1 MNRTISIYL
10 SPTDTG
16 SHAQT
21 IISCQLYKGSYKD
34 KQIEVYVPT
43 SIQYNVVGDNILNT
57 VSLAGDLVSEQG
69 IHTTT
74 IPYYPN
80 FVQNEI
86 VNGVEYAVYSLD
98 MPNTF
103 TAFVGTQT
111 IDINV
116 VSIDNTDP
124 TSPVVLEVVT
134 TQQTTLTINPSAN
147 ISQEETIDA
156 DVVAQ
161 LEGQIQDLQ
170 ANVALKQNITDA
182 TLQTTNKTVP
192 TAINEVNEQAQSNA
206 SSIQTQS
213 TAITNLQN
221 DVAELQG
228 KIVGAEIP
236 VGSMTGTTLPTNAQ
250 LTAYTVQ
257 QTGNQPQPNNVIIF
271 TLEVEGGTDRVFKY
285 IYVSAED
292 GWMSYE
298 IPALEH
304 ASNGTF
310 GSLQGTYAINST
322 NNVLVDIQ
330 NGEIV
335 DIYYKDSDGAYQNI
349 QSSINLLSGTQ
360 DAIIDGTQ
368 QVGLATKAIQDQLG
382 NVINTTYIEADDVYT
397 KTESDDRYLPKTYTN
412 IYYYSQ
418 NGLVDDVP
426 TTPASGIQF
435 SQTVNSLGET
445 LIGSASRTTTTS
457 YHFTKNSTDS
467 SSIVIATDVDCSL
480 QFKLVTQIQYQD
492 THPLTGAP
500 ITTIRTI
507 ATDLTDLLQFSAN
520 TPKTIAITSIYSDLG
535 TTEMDVA
542 VGSVISKTLYAIST
556 TTDAITVDLYSNS
569 TYPSTYQLNAQS
581 IIFNVN
587 TINGLK
593 SVNIAQSEWTD
604 NGDGTYTV
612 TVPQT
617 THQQPA
623 STKYIL
629 ELQKQVTANSYQY
642 IAFTPIVSDDGN
654 ITITTNEAIDCVLL
668 IGSNLASDE
677 RGIMN
682 ITNPTAAQE
691 INYNLFGAMKVT
703 QTSTPTS
710 LSLLAPQDAG
720 KFYTFYITNDANST
734 ENIIWNNETIEPGV
748 GTQFKWNGSAWMVGE
763 QPSATDEVYDK
774 DRDQLLSTTLADLQS
789 SINTNAN
796 GITTLT
802 NSKANATLSN
812 VTTASLNSV
821 LPATN
826 IDTWGTVTL
835 EAENYYTTA
844 DIPYQKA
851 VVVFDLTAQQP
862 ATIITVEN
870 ANNVKEV
877 RLKAIKPSGTNYY
890 NINVSAGNNTTLN
903 GATETIDLWGANDGD
918 LGTLYYAG
926 STNGVTSWMFE
937 PAKHDDTVYCKGTNL
952 SVPANTIT
960 PAPYSQVV
968 ASGWTNL
975 FAYGQNNGARLSIAA
990 PNSSAK
996 VVKFYLDFN
1005 GQTAPRDGAV
1015 TISFGSTVVGTK
1027 TFQHNDTMTPFAAA
1041 IVINQNEGAFNI
1053 TSTFATTVDWQV
1065 CAMDIDLQKSSPINN
1080 QFDIAT
1086 GTRWDIDY
1094 TNKTITLKE

>member
-156 DVVAQ
+156 DVVTQ

-170 ANVALKQNITDA
+170 TNVALKQNITDA

-192 TAINEVNEQAQSNA
+192 TAINEINTQAQSNA

-228 KIVGAEIP
+228 KIAGAEVP

-271 TLEVEGGTDRVFKY
+271 TLEVAGGTDRVFKY

-304 ASNGTF
+304 ASNGTY

-322 NNVLVDIQ
+322 NNVLIDIQ
-330 NGEIV
+330 DGEIV
-335 DIYYKDSDGAYQNI
+335 DIYYKDGDGAYQNI
-349 QSSINLLSGTQ
+349 QASINLLSGTQ

-382 NVINTTYIEADDVYT
+382 NVINTTYAQANDVYT
-397 KTESDDRYLPKTYTN
+397 KTQTDDKYLPKTYTN

-435 SQTVNSLGET
+435 TETVDTIGET
-445 LIGSASRTTTTS
+445 LICDVSRITTGD
-457 YHFTKNSTDS
+457 YHFTKNSSDN
-467 SSIVIATDVDCSL
+467 SSIVLATNVNCQL
-480 QFKLVTQIQYQD
+480 QFRLETYANNTLLAVDLSD
-492 THPLTGAP
+492 T
-500 ITTIRTI
+500 
-507 ATDLTDLLQFSAN
+507 LQFVAN
-520 TPKTIAITSIYSDLG
+520 TPQTLDITSIYNSLG
-535 TTEMDVA
+535 TTEIDISS
-542 VGSVISKTLYAIST
+542 GSTITKKLYAIST
-556 TTDAITVDLYSNS
+556 DTTAKTVNLYSNA

-581 IIFNVN
+581 IVLTIN

-593 SVNIAQSEWTD
+593 AVSIAQSEWVAND
-604 NGDGTYTV
+604 NNTYTV
-612 TVPQT
+612 TIPQSR
-617 THQQPA
+617 HQQPA
-623 STKYIL
+623 STRYVL
-629 ELQKQVTANSYQY
+629 ELQKPITASSYQY
-642 IAFTPIVSDDGN
+642 IAFTPIVNDAGDV
-654 ITITTNEAIDCVLL
+654 TITTNEAIDCVLL
-668 IGSNLASDE
+668 IGSSLSMGE
-677 RGIMN
+677 KGVLT
-682 ITNPTAAQE
+682 ITNPTTAQE
-691 INYNLFGAMKVT
+691 IDYNLYGAMRVV
-703 QTSTPTS
+703 QTNVATP
-710 LSLLAPQDAG
+710 LSLLPPADTSQ
-720 KFYTFYITNDANST
+720 FYAFIIANDNNST
-734 ENIIWNNETIEPGV
+734 EVIN
-748 GTQFKWNGSAWMVGE
+748 WNGEDIAIGQSLQFRWNGAEWFVGE
-763 QPSATDEVYDK
+763 QPTSTTEIYDTT
-774 DRDQLLSTTLADLQS
+774 REQLLSTTLNQFDA
-789 SINTNAN
+789 SINTN
-796 GITTLT
+796 
-802 NSKANATLSN
+802 
-812 VTTASLNSV
+812 
-821 LPATN
+821 
-826 IDTWGTVTL
+826 
-835 EAENYYTTA
+835 
-844 DIPYQKA
+844 
-851 VVVFDLTAQQP
+851 
-862 ATIITVEN
+862 
-870 ANNVKEV
+870 
-877 RLKAIKPSGTNYY
+877 
-890 NINVSAGNNTTLN
+890 
-903 GATETIDLWGANDGD
+903 
-918 LGTLYYAG
+918 
-926 STNGVTSWMFE
+926 TS
-937 PAKHDDTVYCKGTNL
+937 
-952 SVPANTIT
+952 
-960 PAPYSQVV
+960 
-968 ASGWTNL
+968 
-975 FAYGQNNGARLSIAA
+975 
-990 PNSSAK
+990 
-996 VVKFYLDFN
+996 
-1005 GQTAPRDGAV
+1005 
-1015 TISFGSTVVGTK
+1015 
-1027 TFQHNDTMTPFAAA
+1027 
-1041 IVINQNEGAFNI
+1041 NI
-1053 TSTFATTVDWQV
+1053 TSLQNNKMDKDVPRQRINATFTQSTSVSADTYGFAYKNTFT
-1065 CAMDIDLQKSSPINN
+1065 LQSAANLTADKLY
-1080 QFDIAT
+1080 A
-1086 GTRWDIDY
+1086 
-1094 TNKTITLKE
+1094 ITLKYDSGFYSLPNIFVTGIYDNVGQFPMLGVSMITVNSKTSLCTLVITSTTTFDVYSDNDYSAYGKDTWVVYIQELI

>member
-147 ISQEETIDA
+147 ISQKETIDA
-156 DVVAQ
+156 DVVTQ

-170 ANVALKQNITDA
+170 TNVALKQNITDA

-192 TAINEVNEQAQSNA
+192 TAINEINTQAQSNA

-228 KIVGAEIP
+228 KIAGAEVP

-271 TLEVEGGTDRVFKY
+271 TLEVAGGTDRVFKY

-304 ASNGTF
+304 ASNGTY

-322 NNVLVDIQ
+322 NNVLIDIQ
-330 NGEIV
+330 DGEIV
-335 DIYYKDSDGAYQNI
+335 DIYYKDGDGAYQNI
-349 QSSINLLSGTQ
+349 QASINLLSGTQ

-382 NVINTTYIEADDVYT
+382 NVINTTYAQANDVYT
-397 KTESDDRYLPKTYTN
+397 KTQTDDKYLPKTYTN

-435 SQTVNSLGET
+435 TETVDTIGET
-445 LIGSASRTTTTS
+445 LICDVSRITTGD
-457 YHFTKNSTDS
+457 YHFTKNSSDN
-467 SSIVIATDVDCSL
+467 SSIVLATNVNCQL
-480 QFKLVTQIQYQD
+480 QFRLETYANNTLLAVDLSD
-492 THPLTGAP
+492 T
-500 ITTIRTI
+500 
-507 ATDLTDLLQFSAN
+507 LQFVAN
-520 TPKTIAITSIYSDLG
+520 TPQTIDITSIYNSLG
-535 TTEMDVA
+535 TTEIDIPS
-542 VGSVISKTLYAIST
+542 GSTITKKLYAIST
-556 TTDAITVDLYSNS
+556 DTTAKTVNLYSNA

-581 IIFNVN
+581 IVLTIN

-593 SVNIAQSEWTD
+593 AVSIAQSEWVAND
-604 NGDGTYTV
+604 NNTYTV
-612 TVPQT
+612 TIPQSR
-617 THQQPA
+617 HQQPA
-623 STKYIL
+623 STRYVL
-629 ELQKQVTANSYQY
+629 ELQKPITASSYQY
-642 IAFTPIVSDDGN
+642 IAFTPIVNDAGDV
-654 ITITTNEAIDCVLL
+654 TITTNEAIDCVLL
-668 IGSNLASDE
+668 IGSSLSMGE
-677 RGIMN
+677 KGVLT
-682 ITNPTAAQE
+682 ITNPTTAQE
-691 INYNLFGAMKVT
+691 IDYNLYGAMRVV
-703 QTSTPTS
+703 QTNVATP
-710 LSLLAPQDAG
+710 LSLLPPADTSQ
-720 KFYTFYITNDANST
+720 FYAFIIANDNNST
-734 ENIIWNNETIEPGV
+734 EVIN
-748 GTQFKWNGSAWMVGE
+748 WNGEDIAIGQSLQFRWNGAEWFVGE
-763 QPSATDEVYDK
+763 QPTSTTEIYDTT
-774 DRDQLLSTTLADLQS
+774 REQLLSTTLNQFDA
-789 SINTNAN
+789 SINTN
-796 GITTLT
+796 
-802 NSKANATLSN
+802 
-812 VTTASLNSV
+812 
-821 LPATN
+821 
-826 IDTWGTVTL
+826 
-835 EAENYYTTA
+835 
-844 DIPYQKA
+844 
-851 VVVFDLTAQQP
+851 
-862 ATIITVEN
+862 
-870 ANNVKEV
+870 
-877 RLKAIKPSGTNYY
+877 
-890 NINVSAGNNTTLN
+890 
-903 GATETIDLWGANDGD
+903 
-918 LGTLYYAG
+918 
-926 STNGVTSWMFE
+926 TS
-937 PAKHDDTVYCKGTNL
+937 
-952 SVPANTIT
+952 
-960 PAPYSQVV
+960 
-968 ASGWTNL
+968 
-975 FAYGQNNGARLSIAA
+975 
-990 PNSSAK
+990 
-996 VVKFYLDFN
+996 
-1005 GQTAPRDGAV
+1005 
-1015 TISFGSTVVGTK
+1015 
-1027 TFQHNDTMTPFAAA
+1027 
-1041 IVINQNEGAFNI
+1041 NI
-1053 TSTFATTVDWQV
+1053 TSLQNNKMDKDVPRQRINATFTESKSVSADTYGFAYKNTFTLQSAANLTATKLYAITLNYNSGVYSLPNIFV
-1065 CAMDIDLQKSSPINN
+1065 
-1080 QFDIAT
+1080 T
-1086 GTRWDIDY
+1086 GTYD
-1094 TNKTITLKE
+1094 NVGQFPMLGVSTITVNYKTSLCTLVITSTTTFDVYSDNDYAKYGRDTWEAYIQELI

>member
-147 ISQEETIDA
+147 ISQKETIDA
-156 DVVAQ
+156 DVVTQ

-170 ANVALKQNITDA
+170 TNVALKQNITDA

-192 TAINEVNEQAQSNA
+192 TAINEINTQAQSNA

-228 KIVGAEIP
+228 KIAGAEVP
-236 VGSMTGTTLPTNAQ
+236 VGSMTGSTLPTNAQ

-271 TLEVEGGTDRVFKY
+271 TLEVAGGTDRVFKY

-304 ASNGTF
+304 ASNGTY

-322 NNVLVDIQ
+322 NNVLIDIKD
-330 NGEIV
+330 GEIV
-335 DIYYKDSDGAYQNI
+335 DIYYKDGDGAYQNI
-349 QSSINLLSGTQ
+349 QASINLLSGTQ

-382 NVINTTYIEADDVYT
+382 NVINTTYAQANDVYT
-397 KTESDDRYLPKTYTN
+397 KTQTDDKYLPKTYTN

-418 NGLVDDVP
+418 DGLVDDVP

-435 SQTVNSLGET
+435 TKTVDTIGET
-445 LIGSASRTTTTS
+445 LICDVSRITTGD
-457 YHFTKNSTDS
+457 YHFTKNSSDN
-467 SSIVIATDVDCSL
+467 SSIVLATNVNCQL
-480 QFKLVTQIQYQD
+480 QFRLETYANNTVLAVDLSD
-492 THPLTGAP
+492 T
-500 ITTIRTI
+500 
-507 ATDLTDLLQFSAN
+507 LQFVAN
-520 TPKTIAITSIYSDLG
+520 TPQTLDITSIYNSLG
-535 TTEMDVA
+535 TTEIDIPS
-542 VGSVISKTLYAIST
+542 GSTITKKLYAIST
-556 TTDAITVDLYSNS
+556 DTTAKTVNLYSNA

-581 IIFNVN
+581 IVLTIN

-593 SVNIAQSEWTD
+593 AVSIAQSEWVAND
-604 NGDGTYTV
+604 NNTYTV
-612 TVPQT
+612 TIPQSR
-617 THQQPA
+617 HQQPA
-623 STKYIL
+623 STRYVL
-629 ELQKQVTANSYQY
+629 ELQKPITASSYQY
-642 IAFTPIVSDDGN
+642 IAFTPIVNDAGDV
-654 ITITTNEAIDCVLL
+654 TITTNEAIDCVLL
-668 IGSNLASDE
+668 IGSSLSMGE
-677 RGIMN
+677 KGVLT
-682 ITNPTAAQE
+682 ITNPTTAQE
-691 INYNLFGAMKVT
+691 IDYNLYGAMRVV
-703 QTSTPTS
+703 QTNVATP
-710 LSLLAPQDAG
+710 LSLLPPADTSQ
-720 KFYTFYITNDANST
+720 FYAFIIANDNNST
-734 ENIIWNNETIEPGV
+734 EVI
-748 GTQFKWNGSAWMVGE
+748 KWNGEDIAIGQSLQFRWNGAEWFVGE
-763 QPSATDEVYDK
+763 QPTSTTEIYDTT
-774 DRDQLLSTTLADLQS
+774 REQLLSTTLNQFDA
-789 SINTNAN
+789 SINTN
-796 GITTLT
+796 
-802 NSKANATLSN
+802 
-812 VTTASLNSV
+812 
-821 LPATN
+821 
-826 IDTWGTVTL
+826 
-835 EAENYYTTA
+835 
-844 DIPYQKA
+844 
-851 VVVFDLTAQQP
+851 
-862 ATIITVEN
+862 
-870 ANNVKEV
+870 
-877 RLKAIKPSGTNYY
+877 
-890 NINVSAGNNTTLN
+890 
-903 GATETIDLWGANDGD
+903 
-918 LGTLYYAG
+918 
-926 STNGVTSWMFE
+926 TS
-937 PAKHDDTVYCKGTNL
+937 
-952 SVPANTIT
+952 
-960 PAPYSQVV
+960 
-968 ASGWTNL
+968 
-975 FAYGQNNGARLSIAA
+975 
-990 PNSSAK
+990 
-996 VVKFYLDFN
+996 
-1005 GQTAPRDGAV
+1005 
-1015 TISFGSTVVGTK
+1015 
-1027 TFQHNDTMTPFAAA
+1027 
-1041 IVINQNEGAFNI
+1041 NI
-1053 TSTFATTVDWQV
+1053 TSLQNNKMDKDVPRQRINATFTQSTSVSADTYGFAYKNTFTLQSAASLTATKLYAITLNYDSGFYSLPNIFV
-1065 CAMDIDLQKSSPINN
+1065 
-1080 QFDIAT
+1080 T
-1086 GTRWDIDY
+1086 GTYD
-1094 TNKTITLKE
+1094 NVGQFPMLGVSTITVNSKTSLCTLVITSTTTFDVYSDNDYSNYGRDTWVANIQELI

>member
-147 ISQEETIDA
+147 ISQKETIDA
-156 DVVAQ
+156 DVVTQ

-170 ANVALKQNITDA
+170 TNVALKQNITDA

-192 TAINEVNEQAQSNA
+192 TAINEINTQAQSNA

-228 KIVGAEIP
+228 KIVGAEVP

-271 TLEVEGGTDRVFKY
+271 TLEVAGGTDRVYKY

-304 ASNGTF
+304 ASNGTY
-310 GSLQGTYAINST
+310 GSLQGTYEINST
-322 NNVLVDIQ
+322 NNVLIDIKD
-330 NGEIV
+330 GEIV
-335 DIYYKDSDGAYQNI
+335 DIYYKDGDGAYQNI
-349 QSSINLLSGTQ
+349 QASINLLSGTQ

-382 NVINTTYIEADDVYT
+382 NVINTTYAQANDVYT
-397 KTESDDRYLPKTYTN
+397 KTQTDDKYLPKTYTN

-435 SQTVNSLGET
+435 TETVGTIGET
-445 LIGSASRTTTTS
+445 LICDVSRITTGD
-457 YHFTKNSTDS
+457 YHFTKNSSDN
-467 SSIVIATDVDCSL
+467 SSIVLATNVNCQL
-480 QFKLVTQIQYQD
+480 QFRLETYANNTVLAVDLSD
-492 THPLTGAP
+492 T
-500 ITTIRTI
+500 
-507 ATDLTDLLQFSAN
+507 LQFVAN
-520 TPKTIAITSIYSDLG
+520 TPQTLDITSIYNSLG
-535 TTEMDVA
+535 TAEIDIPS
-542 VGSVISKTLYAIST
+542 GSTITKKLYAIST
-556 TTDAITVDLYSNS
+556 DTTAKTVNLYSNA

-581 IIFNVN
+581 IVLTIN

-593 SVNIAQSEWTD
+593 AVSIAQSEWVAND
-604 NGDGTYTV
+604 NNTYTV
-612 TVPQT
+612 TIPQSR
-617 THQQPA
+617 HQQPA
-623 STKYIL
+623 STRYVL
-629 ELQKQVTANSYQY
+629 ELQKPITASSYQY
-642 IAFTPIVSDDGN
+642 IAFTPIVNDAGDV
-654 ITITTNEAIDCVLL
+654 TITTNEAIDCVLL
-668 IGSNLASDE
+668 IGSSLSMGE
-677 RGIMN
+677 KGVLT
-682 ITNPTAAQE
+682 ITNPTTAQE
-691 INYNLFGAMKVT
+691 IDYNLYGAMRVV
-703 QTSTPTS
+703 QTNVATP
-710 LSLLAPQDAG
+710 LSLLPPADTSQ
-720 KFYTFYITNDANST
+720 FYAFIIANDNNST
-734 ENIIWNNETIEPGV
+734 EVIN
-748 GTQFKWNGSAWMVGE
+748 WNGEDIAIGQSLQFRWNGAEWFVGE
-763 QPSATDEVYDK
+763 QPTSTTEIYDTT
-774 DRDQLLSTTLADLQS
+774 REQLLSTTLNQFDA
-789 SINTNAN
+789 SINTN
-796 GITTLT
+796 
-802 NSKANATLSN
+802 
-812 VTTASLNSV
+812 
-821 LPATN
+821 
-826 IDTWGTVTL
+826 
-835 EAENYYTTA
+835 
-844 DIPYQKA
+844 
-851 VVVFDLTAQQP
+851 
-862 ATIITVEN
+862 
-870 ANNVKEV
+870 
-877 RLKAIKPSGTNYY
+877 
-890 NINVSAGNNTTLN
+890 
-903 GATETIDLWGANDGD
+903 
-918 LGTLYYAG
+918 
-926 STNGVTSWMFE
+926 TS
-937 PAKHDDTVYCKGTNL
+937 
-952 SVPANTIT
+952 
-960 PAPYSQVV
+960 
-968 ASGWTNL
+968 
-975 FAYGQNNGARLSIAA
+975 
-990 PNSSAK
+990 
-996 VVKFYLDFN
+996 
-1005 GQTAPRDGAV
+1005 
-1015 TISFGSTVVGTK
+1015 
-1027 TFQHNDTMTPFAAA
+1027 
-1041 IVINQNEGAFNI
+1041 NI
-1053 TSTFATTVDWQV
+1053 TSLQNNKMDKDVPRQRINATFTQSTSVSADTYGFAYKNTFT
-1065 CAMDIDLQKSSPINN
+1065 LQSEASLTDTKLYAITLNYDSGFYSLPNI
-1080 QFDIAT
+1080 FVT
-1086 GTRWDIDY
+1086 GTYDNIGQFPMSGVSKITVNSKISLCTLVITSTTTFDVYSDNDY
-1094 TNKTITLKE
+1094 GAYGRDTWVAYIQELI